1 MGKVGEET
9 EKGGQV
15 DRSLNNYLYTMISNN
30 NNKKEESVRNK
41 ENSEM

>member
-9 EKGGQV
+9 EKEGQV